1 VVPEWDKSVVNP
13 KRDLSNGF
21 LVAEILQRYFPTEI
35 ELHTYEN
42 GTRLS
47 CKNDNWEQIYA
58 FGKKKGIPIQKADFD
73 PVIHCVPGAA
83 MAMLFKLF
91 QLMTKRNLTIPPKA
105 PPPQLPP
112 FARPTASWRLKDN
125 EIHRVVNDQMRL
137 YRAIE
142 VLDIH
147 NETLGRERSEEASRL
162 FEMRLSAAA
171 ERQATRQEAGEQE
184 KDQQDVQPIKVR
196 HLGTVTTSL
205 QEDEGSG
212 ARTAKRSGRAPVPCA
227 AAALDSIIAQQPQQP
242 VAKLATDIFRTF
254 INPILQE
261 QPELLKGMDPR
272 KDMFTSFMEQCLSGL
287 IPESLALR
295 VFETF
300 ATRCLLVV
308 EPLQRSPAEFHKVWG
323 VIVSALDAYPET
335 SPLFDALCAFVVRL
349 GELMRAQDS
358 ALTHQLFLDVQL
370 ASLADILAD
379 SAGKRESIAEVMMA
393 FIAKTAVAHLS
404 LLRALKEYLKDLG
417 LYCLALA
424 VLIVHEAQYRLLD
437 DNLLDLYVYYAM
449 VALHNAQPKVR
460 VAGIALALE
469 LVQAGHVQSVW
480 PLIPD
485 LAELAADPWWEVQA
499 QLLML
504 ATALLVAKRETEAAA
519 VNGSGD
525 AALEDVDQTES
536 LLTIITSVFHM
547 QASKN
552 VLQVGLVHLVR
563 ILGDYPSMVPN
574 YIAMMLAQPE
584 LMRKRLFADAQDPP
598 RRLAYVMGTSSR
610 LYEEYGINL
619 PYRGRSWPALAIS
632 KGLAVHLDAMGLPH
646 LELVH
651 AELLLRCIAEDSSA
665 AWPGA
670 QGEAWIQVYKDV
682 QPFVLVALVDAELH
696 TPAKQILR
704 RFWLTPALGEQCL
717 ASAKDTF
724 LQALTL
730 FYGALDRAKVGETEL
745 LGFLEEV
752 RDASHCPY
760 ALPWLQE
767 ALEEFRD
774 KHPQQFAQS
783 RGLGALF

>member
-1 VVPEWDKSVVNP
+1 MSLPRDIVKWLQGLDLSKSVVNP

-485 LAELAADPWWEVQA
+485 LAELAADPLVGGA
-499 QLLML
+499 SP
-504 ATALLVAKRETEAAA
+504 ATHAGHGA
-519 VNGSGD
+519 
-525 AALEDVDQTES
+525 
-536 LLTIITSVFHM
+536 
-547 QASKN
+547 
-552 VLQVGLVHLVR
+552 
-563 ILGDYPSMVPN
+563 
-574 YIAMMLAQPE
+574 
-584 LMRKRLFADAQDPP
+584 P
-598 RRLAYVMGTSSR
+598 RR
-610 LYEEYGINL
+610 
-619 PYRGRSWPALAIS
+619 
-632 KGLAVHLDAMGLPH
+632 
-646 LELVH
+646 
-651 AELLLRCIAEDSSA
+651 
-665 AWPGA
+665 
-670 QGEAWIQVYKDV
+670 
-682 QPFVLVALVDAELH
+682 
-696 TPAKQILR
+696 
-704 RFWLTPALGEQCL
+704 
-717 ASAKDTF
+717 
-724 LQALTL
+724 QA
-730 FYGALDRAKVGETEL
+730 
-745 LGFLEEV
+745 
-752 RDASHCPY
+752 
-760 ALPWLQE
+760 
-767 ALEEFRD
+767 
-774 KHPQQFAQS
+774 
-783 RGLGALF
+783 